1 MAAGGDAIAR
11 DPSGRVVFVTGALP
25 GERVRVEVVAER
37 RDYARAVAVSPD
49 ASTVASCGNDTLIKL
64 WKTDGTPI
72 STLDG
77 TPGGRHEIM
86 LRLPNGT
93 FHRPEEVVPD
103 TANIEF

>member
-1 MAAGGDAIAR
+1 MSWNARAWVAGILGCDVEELSIK
-11 DPSGRVVFVTGALP
+11 SQGTGQVHYQDSAGTEVAWL
-25 GERVRVEVVAER
+25 VVA
-37 RDYARAVAVSPD
+37 
-49 ASTVASCGNDTLIKL
+49 G
-64 WKTDGTPI
+64 PI